1 MKPVPILLSRLPN
14 AKEKES
20 LSLIELVMSQDGN
33 LLIGI
38 IHLSLM
44 FVKDTCWI
52 LFYLEEESSTWESMH
67 FVPHTIL

>member
-14 AKEKES
+14 AKEKEY

-44 FVKDTCWI
+44 FVKDTC
-52 LFYLEEESSTWESMH
+52 
-67 FVPHTIL
+67 